1 MVGRLSQIAE
11 KHGASIPQ
19 VAISWIL
26 VKPHVSA
33 VLVGA
38 STIDQLRDNLGV
50 AHVELG
56 KDDTVELDNL
66 TAVAAGYPAWMQPMG
81 RDQKISDGLG

>member
-1 MVGRLSQIAE
+1 MIVFTIVILSKCILNNTPCVVGRLSQIAE

-38 STIDQLRDNLGV
+38 SKIDQLRDNRGV

-56 KDDTVELDNL
+56 KDDTVEL
-66 TAVAAGYPAWMQPMG
+66 
-81 RDQKISDGLG
+81 II